1 MRTTPAPLPECI
13 TSYRQPPYTN
23 IYDICPDERLLFGTE
38 TLYGDW
44 DCDLLIL
51 GQDAG
56 PADEFERL
64 RDAGHPHPFAHREF
78 RPGFPRYDP
87 TAGRGGACTNAT
99 VYALAERVGC
109 RKLYGS
115 AMIGLL
121 RPGENYHGTLPK
133 PTLVRDHC
141 VAVLRWTIDPE
152 RTGNLVAI
160 MCLGTLAA
168 DFARRALRAG
178 SPLAKPPRVFHT
190 PHPAAHAQA
199 GKERNV
205 LPAWRALAH
214 EMGWQWTGS

>member
-1 MRTTPAPLPECI
+1 MRSTPSPLPEFI
-13 TSYRQPPYTN
+13 TSFRRLPYKN
-23 IYDICPDERLLFGTE
+23 IYEICPAEQLLFGTE

-44 DCDLLIL
+44 ECDLLIL

-87 TAGRGGACTNAT
+87 AAGRGGAGTNET
-99 VYALAERVGC
+99 VHRLSERVEC

-115 AMIGLL
+115 AMIGLF
-121 RPGENYHGTLPK
+121 RPGQNYHGALPK
-133 PTLVRDHC
+133 PGLVRDHC
-141 VAVLRWTIDPE
+141 VRVLRWVLDPE
-152 RTGNLVAI
+152 QTRNLAAV

-168 DFARRALRAG
+168 DFAQRAIA
-178 SPLAKPPRVFHT
+178 SSSLAKPPRVFRT

-199 GKERNV
+199 GKEQNV
-205 LPAWRALAH
+205 LPTWRAMAS
-214 EMGWQWTGS
+214 EMGWRWTGG